1 MSVRTSVDS
10 FQSLGDATAKLN
22 DYSSSYTQ
30 ISNQLIDVA
39 STMEHAWQGKD
50 NLAYVNRINGLVPKL
65 KWLAD
70 KLTQMGE
77 IIASEQAAY
86 EAFQSDTAGKANS
99 LPN

>member
-22 DYSSSYTQ
+22 EFSSSYTQ
-30 ISNQLIDVA
+30 ISNQLITVA
-39 STMEHAWQGKD
+39 KTMEHAWQGPD
-50 NLAYVNRINGLVPKL
+50 NLVFVNRIEGLLPKL
-65 KWLAD
+65 KWMAD

-86 EAFQSDTAGKANS
+86 EALQSDNANKANS